1 MAYITPFL
9 KGFLEDNQNAVGIQ
23 GAIPG
28 ATNYG
33 GMRSRAG
40 SLAGSNRFQEYWRG
54 QAGNVYNQYLST
66 FARNPESEL
75 SDYLDNFDW
84 LKGFQD
90 LSPARRGETPQRFA
104 PRVRYSA

>member
-23 GAIPG
+23 AAIPT
-28 ATNYG
+28 ASNYG
-33 GMRSRAG
+33 GAPYRRG
-40 SLAGSNRFQEYWRG
+40 GIAGSNRFQEYWRG

-66 FARNPESEL
+66 FARNPSSEL
-75 SDYLDNFDW
+75 TSFLDEYDW

-90 LSPARRGETPQRFA
+90 RSPSARGESPSRYA
-104 PRVRYSA
+104 PRVRFSA

>member
-1 MAYITPFL
+1 MALTPFL
-9 KGFLEDNQNAVGIQ
+9 KGFLEDNPNQVGIQ
-23 GAIPG
+23 AAIPG
-28 ATNYG
+28 ADAFG
-33 GMRSRAG
+33 GSRYRGG
-40 SLAGSNRFQEYWRG
+40 SIAGSNRFQDYWRG

-66 FARNPESEL
+66 FARNPQSQL